1 MAKSRFTHDQI
12 MAVIQELD
20 AGLTLKDASQ
30 KYGISTTTLY
40 RWRVKVADKKKPVR
54 DRLHSLVIEN
64 HRLKSK
70 FAELALDYTSL
81 RAALVKDVKRE
92 C

>member
-1 MAKSRFTHDQI
+1 MAKPRFTHDQI

-20 AGLTLKDASQ
+20 AGLTLKDVSQ

-40 RWRVKVADKKKPVR
+40 RWRVKLADKKKPVR

>member
-1 MAKSRFTHDQI
+1 MAKSRFSHDQI
-12 MAVIQELD
+12 MAVVLEIDE
-20 AGLTLKDASQ
+20 GCTLRDVSR
-30 KYGISTTTLY
+30 KYGVSTTTLY
-40 RWRVKVADKKKPVR
+40 RWRVKLADKSKPTR
-54 DRLHSLVIEN
+54 DRLRSLEIEN

>member
-12 MAVIQELD
+12 MAVVLEID
-20 AGLTLKDASQ
+20 AGCTLKDASR
-30 KYGISTTTLY
+30 KYGVSTTTLY
-40 RWRVKVADKKKPVR
+40 RWRANLAGKSEPTR
-54 DRLHSLVIEN
+54 DRLRSLVMEN

-70 FAELALDYTSL
+70 IAELALDYTSL
-81 RAALVKDVKRE
+81 RAALVKDVKQE

>member
-1 MAKSRFTHDQI
+1 MPTNKRSGFTLIEIMLVVIIIGVLVALVAPNLAGKSEPT
-12 MAVIQELD
+12 
-20 AGLTLKDASQ
+20 
-30 KYGISTTTLY
+30 
-40 RWRVKVADKKKPVR
+40 R
-54 DRLHSLVIEN
+54 DRLRSLEN
-64 HRLKSK
+64 ENRRLKSK

>member
-20 AGLTLKDASQ
+20 AGLTLKDVSQ

-40 RWRVKVADKKKPVR
+40 RWRVKLADKKKPVR

-70 FAELALDYTSL
+70 FAELALDYNSL
-81 RAALVKDVKRE
+81 RAALIRDSRE
-92 C
+92 EC

>member
-12 MAVIQELD
+12 MAVVLEID
-20 AGLTLKDASQ
+20 AGRTLKDVSR
-30 KYGISTTTLY
+30 KYGVSTTTLY
-40 RWRVKVADKKKPVR
+40 RWRVKLADKRKPAR
-54 DRLHSLVIEN
+54 DRLRSLEIEN
-64 HRLKSK
+64 RRLKSK

-81 RAALVKDVKRE
+81 RAALVKEVKRE